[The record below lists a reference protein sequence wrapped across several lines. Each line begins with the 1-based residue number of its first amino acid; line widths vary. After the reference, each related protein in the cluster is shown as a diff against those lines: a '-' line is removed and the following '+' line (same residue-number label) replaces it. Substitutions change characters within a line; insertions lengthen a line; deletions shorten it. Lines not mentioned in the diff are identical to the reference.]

1 MRKLYDYQQ
10 EGVDWGKRRRYLP
23 LFWDMRL
30 GKSIVSIRIIDEW
43 RHQAPIIAKN
53 RPDIAA
59 DWPIPYRILIL
70 CPKTVIVSWRNELE
84 LEKKT
89 FFIFSATNKD
99 LHSNL
104 LSLASPNNPIYCVA
118 NYEVTKYNDDS
129 NGVKTNNNGSTPS
142 SYIPINKQKWD
153 VVILDESTKI
163 KNPKTAT
170 TKAVIDSRY
179 SSLPASK
186 YKICLTGT
194 PVPETTVDYF
204 NYFKFLFGTFI
215 GYQDYYRF
223 RRECFNRDDWDQ
235 NRFIPKI
242 GFQHKLAAH
251 LQKRA
256 NILSRKVAGLNIPST
271 FEIRTVTLAKSA
283 RAIYDDFAANWHT
296 NFLRH
301 LIEDEVDF
309 DSSSPL
315 QLATQYATV
324 AQNYLHQLACG
335 YPKSTPGVG
344 FHHKRDEVLSLL
356 QNELR
361 GEKVVIWCR
370 YQRDIDELY
379 SAIKELRDRNPFK
392 ITGTTTTAE
401 LYSKLKNFNEGYDNC
416 KRHYHVELNVA
427 ICQIKK
433 ACMGIAL
440 YGADTQ
446 IFFSRSWSGLENQQA
461 TDRLIHPSKANS
473 KANSNHSI
481 LTIDI
486 IAENTM
492 DQDVYDAIVRKKA
505 DGDIHKLFFKRHVK

>member
-1 MRKLYDYQQ
+1 MDKMRTLYNYQQ

-30 GKSIVSIRIIDEW
+30 GKSIVTIRIIDEW
-43 RHQAPIIAKN
+43 RQQSPIIAKN
-53 RPDIAA
+53 RPDIAEN
-59 DWPIPYRILIL
+59 WPIPYRILIL

-89 FFIFSATNKD
+89 FFILSATNKD

-104 LSLASPNNPIYCVA
+104 LSLASPDNPIYCVA
-118 NYEVTKYNDDS
+118 NYEVTKYNNDS
-129 NGVKTNNNGSTPS
+129 SKSKVSSNGST

-153 VVILDESTKI
+153 VVVLDESTKVR
-163 KNPKTAT
+163 NPKTAT
-170 TKAVIDSRY
+170 TEAVIDSRY

-194 PVPETTVDYF
+194 PAPETTIDYF
-204 NYFKFLFGTFI
+204 NQFKFLFGTFI
-215 GYQDYYRF
+215 GYQNYYKF
-223 RRECFNRDDWDQ
+223 RKECFDRDDWDA
-235 NRFIPKI
+235 NRFIPKL

-301 LIEDEVDF
+301 LIEDEVNF

-356 QNELR
+356 QDELR

-392 ITGTTTTAE
+392 ITGTITNE
-401 LYSKLKNFNEGYDNC
+401 QLYHKLRDFNDEYPNSC
-416 KRHYHVELNVA
+416 NNLVYLNVA

-473 KANSNHSI
+473 NHSI

-486 IAENTM
+486 ITEDTM